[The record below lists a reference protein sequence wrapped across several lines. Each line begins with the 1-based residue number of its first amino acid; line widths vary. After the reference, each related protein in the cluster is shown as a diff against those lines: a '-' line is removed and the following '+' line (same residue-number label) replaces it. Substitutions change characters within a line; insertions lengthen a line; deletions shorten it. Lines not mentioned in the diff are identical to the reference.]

1 MTVTSESFADRV
13 RSYAATRRLDARL
26 VTRWLGWPP
35 ADAAALLDVAE
46 GLGLGANQIGDFMTW
61 LEEIGARDGTSPG
74 EVLGTPEVRGLLRAP
89 LGRGD
94 KLKRLK
100 AQVRARRFP
109 RLAAAERALEAAVRD
124 LALGDGVA
132 VRKSGDQ
139 RRERVVGD
147 RDQQQVR
154 LAGDVEGVGQ
164 RDAVEKIVRPV
175 LTLTADPGRRDHPV
189 TGPTKSP
196 IPAGISSTPSHR
208 VPWIP
213 NMPKS
218 AATPVAGISQV
229 CSVPSASQ

>member
-1 MTVTSESFADRV
+1 MTVTSESFADGV
-13 RSYAATRRLDARL
+13 RSYAATRRLGARL

-35 ADAAALLDVAE
+35 PDAAALLDVAE

-100 AQVRARRFP
+100 ALVRARRFP

-132 VRKSGDQ
+132 VRFPPGLDGD
-139 RRERVVGD
+139 EVI
-147 RDQQQVR
+147 
-154 LAGDVEGVGQ
+154 VELRARGVDEL
-164 RDAVEKIVRPV
+164 R
-175 LTLTADPGRRDHPV
+175 
-189 TGPTKSP
+189 
-196 IPAGISSTPSHR
+196 
-208 VPWIP
+208 
-213 NMPKS
+213 
-218 AATPVAGISQV
+218 
-229 CSVPSASQ
+229 SASARLQAAVNGGGFNRLFDILDETS